1 MSVPKQRRTKEHR
14 RDRRAQ
20 YAVKLATTSPSGAL
34 PHRVSADHPM
44 YKGRDYSAVFNKK
57 SDKKA

>member
-20 YAVKLATTSPSGAL
+20 YAVTPPVTSSSGAL
-34 PHRVSADHPM
+34 PHRVSAEHPI
-44 YKGRDYSAVFNKK
+44 YKGRDYSAVFTKEK
-57 SDKKA
+57 SK